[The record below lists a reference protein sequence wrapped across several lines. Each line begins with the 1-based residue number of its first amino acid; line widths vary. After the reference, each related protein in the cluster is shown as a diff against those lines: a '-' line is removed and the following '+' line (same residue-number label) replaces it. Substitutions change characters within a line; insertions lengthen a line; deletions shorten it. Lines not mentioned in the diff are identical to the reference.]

1 MDFSPPTNYRL
12 QPIVVDFVTRRH
24 TRKFENLMENKNVAI
39 VVGTVP
45 AATTVQINGVA
56 ELMGAEGEEF
66 LKKLTENPD
75 LKEFYYGP
83 FLGISGIDF
92 AVFKVKINW
101 LRYLYLDTETMRE
114 EYYQII

>member
-1 MDFSPPTNYRL
+1 
-12 QPIVVDFVTRRH
+12 
-24 TRKFENLMENKNVAI
+24 MENKNVAI

-45 AATTVQINGVA
+45 AATTAQINGVA

-66 LKKLTENPD
+66 LKKLTENPG

>member
-1 MDFSPPTNYRL
+1 
-12 QPIVVDFVTRRH
+12 
-24 TRKFENLMENKNVAI
+24 MENKNVAV

-45 AATTVQINGVA
+45 AATTVQFNGVA
-56 ELMGAEGEEF
+56 ELMGAEGEDF
-66 LKKLTENPD
+66 LKKLAEHTS

-83 FLGISGIDF
+83 FLGIAGIDF

-101 LRYLYLDTETMRE
+101 LRYLYLDTETMKE